1 MRSCYNINDIPLYNT
16 EVIGGLDTIHY
27 PANSNSIIIAAYVRA
42 SHVNIVLLCCYYAAI
57 KCLLSCY

>member
-42 SHVNIVLLCCYYAAI
+42 SHVNIVLLCCY
-57 KCLLSCY
+57 